1 MKVRTLINKLLNYD
15 MDTPVEFVIHGE
27 EGERF
32 ACTLTDDCV
41 DEDGGFDNCPIIFDA
56 NEVKD
61 DDESIHDLIL
71 YKHSLID
78 HLNKKKGKKHDRSN
92 EVGNPRSTDKE

>member
-41 DEDGGFDNCPIIFDA
+41 DEDGGFDNCPIIFA
-56 NEVKD
+56 
-61 DDESIHDLIL
+61 
-71 YKHSLID
+71 
-78 HLNKKKGKKHDRSN
+78 
-92 EVGNPRSTDKE
+92 

>member
-15 MDTPVEFVIHGE
+15 MNSPVELVILGE
-27 EGERF
+27 DEERYS
-32 ACTLTDDCV
+32 CYLPDDSV

-78 HLNKKKGKKHDRSN
+78 HLNKKKEKTKSMKAEDF
-92 EVGNPRSTDKE
+92 K